1 MRTTA
6 IVTSL
11 MYFNSDKVLATR
23 KKQKNKLFFS
33 VSGTK
38 ALSEGQGQYISDPG
52 GMIDVRSTAS
62 APKQNP
68 WANSEN
74 NRPV

>member
-1 MRTTA
+1 
-6 IVTSL
+6 
-11 MYFNSDKVLATR
+11 MYFNSDK
-23 KKQKNKLFFS
+23 KLFLS

-38 ALSEGQGQYISDPG
+38 ALSEGQSQYISDLG

>member
-11 MYFNSDKVLATR
+11 MYFNSDK
-23 KKQKNKLFFS
+23 KLFLS

-38 ALSEGQGQYISDPG
+38 ALSEGQSQYISDLG
-52 GMIDVRSTAS
+52 GMIDVRRTAS